1 MSETVKSES
10 DIEDPTSDASEKAA
24 EDDLAPS
31 ASISKATTANDGT
44 ADLDENIIRRLV
56 INFHKFFFKCG
67 ASLKLTDFFLHSFPP
82 SLNPPSYPSHMQHFR
97 ICRHI
102 RLDFMI
108 TEKVPPTL

>member
-24 EDDLAPS
+24 EDDPAPT
-31 ASISKATTANDGT
+31 ASTSKATTANDGT

-67 ASLKLTDFFLHSFPP
+67 ASLKLTDFFPQSFSP
-82 SLNPPSYPSHMQHFR
+82 SLHTSSYPSHMLHFR

>member
-56 INFHKFFFKCG
+56 INFHKFFFYMR
-67 ASLKLTDFFLHSFPP
+67 SLKLTDFFLHSFPP

>member
-31 ASISKATTANDGT
+31 ASTSKATTANDGT

-56 INFHKFFFKCG
+56 INFHKVFFYMRSFFETTRLLPSILL
-67 ASLKLTDFFLHSFPP
+67 SLFTYSLISVTHAAFPH
-82 SLNPPSYPSHMQHFR
+82 LQAYQ
-97 ICRHI
+97 
-102 RLDFMI
+102 
-108 TEKVPPTL
+108 T